1 MRKQSLSVILAF
13 IISAALL
20 TGCGDTAPV
29 PDNAAPET
37 TEASEAAASETE
49 SEDQSIQSL
58 DWTELG
64 SLTTNQSLRE
74 AFEKIFKTTGSA
86 GSKEGIIYETPTS
99 STDTT
104 YTYDNNNTLDVAIHN
119 YNFRSLFDSQQSEIA
134 EAARN
139 NFIDLEDEDDTT
151 AIASAINAYFNLLPD
166 TEDGNS
172 NPNETLTRAQA
183 MAAIMRA
190 TTPVSDDL
198 QLETAFETAVGTSE
212 YNLFAQSLDDS
223 AFLSVDNGSL
233 DTLSYTGKMT
243 RGEAVYL
250 LMNKFFH
257 DDINGASQKYPGLT
271 FDDCIDG
278 GEYTGTNAEILKQM
292 LEDSSTHKV
301 DSRIYNAMV
310 LASNYMIL
318 DSKETNWD
326 AAITKAEFITLLVN
340 TLREE
345 TTTMERFN
353 APDNIVDVTEE
364 EFQQY
369 KEDPYNPPAG
379 IINAYENQ
387 DKMPKPTDYGVS
399 IKTMADLPHADGY
412 GWDFE
417 KHPIWYGYTDK
428 DFMVVYDPT
437 TELTY
442 YCNMMTPTG
451 GLFGRAAVE
460 AATLGQY
467 VLSKGYNTGYEV
479 TYEEAVQL
487 FGKPDMS
494 TMSTSDWGSSDYEAN
509 LVNK

>member
-1 MRKQSLSVILAF
+1 MRKQSLSIISAF

-37 TEASEAAASETE
+37 TEASENAASETE
-49 SEDQSIQSL
+49 SEDQQAVVQL

-74 AFEKIFKTTGSA
+74 AFETIFKTTGTT
-86 GSKEGIIYETPTS
+86 GNKEGIIYETPTS

-119 YNFRSLFDSQQSEIA
+119 YNFRSLYDSQQSEIA
-134 EAARN
+134 DAARN

-151 AIASAINAYFNLLPD
+151 AIASAINSYFNLLPD
-166 TEDGNS
+166 TDDGNS

-190 TTPVSDDL
+190 ITPVSDDL
-198 QLETAFETAVGTSE
+198 QSDTAFESAVGTSE
-212 YNLFAQSLDDS
+212 YNIFAQSLDDA
-223 AFLSVDNGSL
+223 AFLSVTNGSL

-257 DDINGASQKYPGLT
+257 DDINGASAKYPGLT

-310 LASNYMIL
+310 LAQFYNIL
-318 DSKETNWD
+318 DAGESNWN

-353 APDNIVDVTEE
+353 APDGALDVTEE
-364 EFQQY
+364 ELNDIIFGNENGY
-369 KEDPYNPPAG
+369 VKPAG
-379 IINAYENQ
+379 TINGYEN
-387 DKMPKPTDYGVS
+387 PELIPGPEEYGKS
-399 IKTMADLPHADGY
+399 IKSMDDLPDVSSK
-412 GWDFE
+412 GWDLTL
-417 KHPIWYGYTDK
+417 HPVYHGYTVK
-428 DFMVVYDPT
+428 GFMCCMDEYNGKQRVFYANMQDPT
-437 TELTY
+437 G
-442 YCNMMTPTG
+442 CMFG
-451 GLFGRAAVE
+451 GDKESMVLWDYIVE
-460 AATLGQY
+460 
-467 VLSKGYNTGYEV
+467 KGYDNDLQV
-479 TYEEAVQL
+479 TYEEAKEL
-487 FGKPDMS
+487 FGEPDMS
-494 TMSTSDWGSSDYEAN
+494 TMVN
-509 LVNK
+509 LADGEGWNR